1 MPAGSVDGLLQ
12 LALLVRGEHV
22 QPHRLGTGEA
32 KQPDETRA
40 GFLGAGVSAGSGR
53 SQ

>member
-1 MPAGSVDGLLQ
+1 MTAGSVNGLMQ
-12 LALLVRGEHV
+12 LALLVCGEHV
-22 QPHRLGTGEA
+22 QPRRLGTREA